1 MIELFGYLLS
11 GVTVGFI
18 YTLVGLGF
26 TVIYNSSG
34 IINFSQGE
42 FVMAGGMSTVFLIY
56 AGLPLGVAFVLAILI
71 TSMIGIVLYKLI
83 SFSRDSSQI
92 SLIILTLGFAIFLRG
107 LAQIIFDKQLH
118 TMPSFVGEGAFEI
131 FETTLSYQALLIMV
145 VASAIVIS
153 LYLFFQK
160 TKTGQAMVAASN
172 NVDAAKLMGIN
183 IKKILI
189 LNFAISAVIASIGG
203 ILLTPITSTS
213 YEVGIMLGLKGFC
226 AAIIGG
232 LGTPFGAVAGGL
244 LLGILESLVAGYI
257 SSEYKDAVAFV
268 VLLAILFFMPGGIF
282 GNLKSQR
289 VWYAKKI

>member
-1 MIELFGYLLS
+1 MNELFGFLLA
-11 GVTVGFI
+11 GITVGFI

-42 FVMAGGMSTVFLIY
+42 FVMAGGMSSVFLLY
-56 AGLPLGVAFVLAILI
+56 AGLPLGVSFFLAILL

-83 SFSRDSSQI
+83 SLSKDSSQI

-107 LAQIIFDKQLH
+107 VAQVIFDKQLH
-118 TMPSFVGEGAFEI
+118 TMPSIVGDGAFEI
-131 FETTLSYQALLIMV
+131 LDTTLSYQAILIMV
-145 VASAIVIS
+145 VATLIVIS
-153 LYLFFQK
+153 LYLFFKK
-160 TKTGQAMVAASN
+160 TKTGQAMVAASD
-172 NVDAAKLMGIN
+172 NVNSARLMGIN
-183 IKKILI
+183 IKKILM

-203 ILLTPITSTS
+203 ILLTPITSTN

-232 LGTPFGAVAGGL
+232 LSSPFGAVSGGL
-244 LLGILESLVAGYI
+244 LLGILEALVAGYI
-257 SSEYKDAVAFV
+257 SSEYKDAVAFI
-268 VLLAILFFMPGGIF
+268 VLLAVLFFMPGGIF

-289 VWYAKKI
+289 V

>member
-1 MIELFGYLLS
+1 MIELFSYLLS

-42 FVMAGGMSTVFLIY
+42 FVMAGGMSAVFLLS
-56 AGLPLGVAFVLAILI
+56 AGLPLGVSFILAIMI
-71 TSMIGIVLYKLI
+71 TSLVGILLYKLI
-83 SFSRDSSQI
+83 ALSKDSSQI
-92 SLIILTLGFAIFLRG
+92 SLIILTLGYAIFLRG
-107 LAQIIFDKQLH
+107 LAQVVFDKELH
-118 TMPSFVGEGAFEI
+118 TMPSFVGDGALEI
-131 FETTLSYQALLIMV
+131 FETTITYQALAVIV
-145 VASAIVIS
+145 VSILIVIS
-153 LYLFFQK
+153 LYLFFNK
-160 TKTGQAMVAASN
+160 TKTGQAMMAASN

-183 IKKILI
+183 IKKILM

-203 ILLTPITSTS
+203 ILLTPITSTN

-226 AAIIGG
+226 AAIIGW

-244 LLGILESLVAGYI
+244 ILGILESLVAGYV

-289 VWYAKKI
+289 V

>member
-1 MIELFGYLLS
+1 MIELFSFLLS

-42 FVMAGGMSTVFLIY
+42 FVMAGGMSAVFLLS
-56 AGLPLGVAFVLAILI
+56 AGLPLGISFVLAIMI
-71 TSMIGIVLYKLI
+71 TSLVGILLHKLI
-83 SFSRDSSQI
+83 AHSKDSSQI
-92 SLIILTLGFAIFLRG
+92 SLIILTLGYAIFLRG
-107 LAQIIFDKQLH
+107 LAQVVFDKELH
-118 TMPSFVGEGAFEI
+118 TMPSFVGDGALEI
-131 FETTLSYQALLIMV
+131 FDTTITYQALAVIV
-145 VASAIVIS
+145 VSIVIVIS
-153 LYLFFQK
+153 LYLFFNK
-160 TKTGQAMVAASN
+160 TKTGQAMMAASN

-183 IKKILI
+183 IKKILM

-203 ILLTPITSTS
+203 ILLTPITSTN

-244 LLGILESLVAGYI
+244 ILGILESLIAGYV

-289 VWYAKKI
+289 V

>member
-1 MIELFGYLLS
+1 MNEIFGFILS
-11 GVTVGFI
+11 GIVVGFI

-42 FVMAGGMSTVFLIY
+42 FVMAGGMSSVFLLQ
-56 AGLPLGVAFVLAILI
+56 AGLPLGVSFILAIMI
-71 TSMIGIVLYKLI
+71 TSLIGITLYKLI
-83 SFSRDSSQI
+83 SISKDSSQI

-107 LAQIIFDKQLH
+107 LAQVIFDKQLH
-118 TMPSFVGEGAFEI
+118 TMPSMLGDGAFEI
-131 FETTLSYQALLIMV
+131 LDTTLSYQSILIIIV
-145 VASAIVIS
+145 SIIIVIS

-172 NVDAAKLMGIN
+172 NIDAAKLMGIN
-183 IKKILI
+183 IKKILM

-203 ILLTPITSTS
+203 ILLTPITSTN

-232 LGTPFGAVAGGL
+232 LGNPFGAVAGGL

-257 SSEYKDAVAFV
+257 SSEYKDAVAFI

-282 GNLKSQR
+282 GNTKAQR
-289 VWYAKKI
+289 V

>member
-56 AGLPLGVAFVLAILI
+56 AGLPLGVAFILAILI

-118 TMPSFVGEGAFEI
+118 SMPSFVGEGAFEI
-131 FETTLSYQALLIMV
+131 FETTLSYQALLIMI

-160 TKTGQAMVAASN
+160 TKTGQAMMAASN
-172 NVDAAKLMGIN
+172 NIDAAKLMGIN
-183 IKKILI
+183 IKKILM

-203 ILLTPITSTS
+203 ILLTPITSTN

-257 SSEYKDAVAFV
+257 SSEYKDAVAFI
-268 VLLAILFFMPGGIF
+268 VLLAVLFFMPGGIF

-289 VWYAKKI
+289 V

>member
-1 MIELFGYLLS
+1 MTEVFGYLLS

-42 FVMAGGMSTVFLIY
+42 FVMAGGMSTVFLLY
-56 AGLPLGVAFVLAILI
+56 AGLPLGVSFILAIML
-71 TSMIGIVLYKLI
+71 TSMIGIILYKLI
-83 SFSRDSSQI
+83 SISRDSSQI
-92 SLIILTLGFAIFLRG
+92 SLIILTLGFAILLRG
-107 LAQIIFDKQLH
+107 IAQVIFDKQLH

-131 FETTLSYQALLIMV
+131 FEATLTYQAVLVMV
-145 VASAIVIS
+145 VSILIVIS
-153 LYLFFQK
+153 LYLFFKK

-172 NVDAAKLMGIN
+172 NLDAAKLMGIN
-183 IKKILI
+183 IKKILV

-203 ILLTPITSTS
+203 ILLTPITSTN

-232 LGTPFGAVAGGL
+232 LGNPFGAVAGGL
-244 LLGILESLVAGYI
+244 ILGILESLVAGYI

-268 VLLAILFFMPGGIF
+268 VLLGILFFMPGGIF
-282 GNLKSQR
+282 GNTKAQR
-289 VWYAKKI
+289 V

>member
-42 FVMAGGMSTVFLIY
+42 FVMAGGMSTVFLLH
-56 AGLPLGVAFVLAILI
+56 AGLPLGISFVLSIMI

-83 SFSRDSSQI
+83 SFSKDSSPI

-107 LAQIIFDKQLH
+107 LAQVIFDKQLH

-131 FETTLSYQALLIMV
+131 FDTTLSYQALLIMI
-145 VASAIVIS
+145 VASAIVVA
-153 LYLFFQK
+153 LYVFFKK

-183 IKKILI
+183 IQKILI

-203 ILLTPITSTS
+203 ILLTPMTSTN

-232 LGTPFGAVAGGL
+232 LGNPFGAVAGGL
-244 LLGILESLVAGYI
+244 VLGILESLVAGYI
-257 SSEYKDAVAFV
+257 SSEYKDAVAFI
-268 VLLAILFFMPGGIF
+268 VLLLILFFMPGGIF

-289 VWYAKKI
+289 V

>member
-1 MIELFGYLLS
+1 MTELFAYVLS

-56 AGLPLGVAFVLAILI
+56 AGLPLGVSFILAILI
-71 TSMIGIVLYKLI
+71 TSMIGIALMKLI
-83 SFSRDSSQI
+83 SYSKDGSQI
-92 SLIILTLGFAIFLRG
+92 SLIILTLGFAIALRG
-107 LAQIIFDKQLH
+107 LAQVIFDKQLH
-118 TMPSFVGEGAFEI
+118 TIPSFVGEGAFDI
-131 FETTLSYQALLIMV
+131 YGATLSYQSLLIIV
-145 VASAIVIS
+145 VSIIIVIA
-153 LYLFFQK
+153 LYIFFQK
-160 TKTGQAMVAASN
+160 TKTGQAMMAASN
-172 NVDAAKLMGIN
+172 NVDAARLMGIN

-203 ILLTPITSTS
+203 ILLTPITSTN

-232 LGTPFGAVAGGL
+232 LGHPFGAVAGGL
-244 LLGILESLVAGYI
+244 ILGILESLVAGYI
-257 SSEYKDAVAFV
+257 SSEYKDAVAFI

-282 GNLKSQR
+282 GNLKAQR
-289 VWYAKKI
+289 V

>member
-131 FETTLSYQALLIMV
+131 FETTLSYQALLIMI

-203 ILLTPITSTS
+203 ILLTPITSTN

-289 VWYAKKI
+289 V

>member
-1 MIELFGYLLS
+1 MNEVFGFLLS
-11 GVTVGFI
+11 GITVGFI

-42 FVMAGGMSTVFLIY
+42 FVMAGGMSSVFLLY
-56 AGLPLGVAFVLAILI
+56 AGFPLGISFILAIIL

-83 SFSRDSSQI
+83 SISKDSSQI

-107 LAQIIFDKQLH
+107 VAQVIFDKQLH
-118 TMPSFVGEGAFEI
+118 TMPSIIGDDAFEV
-131 FETTLSYQALLIMV
+131 FNTTLTYQSVLIMI
-145 VASAIVIS
+145 VASFIVIS
-153 LYLFFQK
+153 LYLFFKK
-160 TKTGQAMVAASN
+160 TKTGQAMVAASSN
-172 NVDAAKLMGIN
+172 IDAAKLMGIN
-183 IKKILI
+183 IKKILM
-189 LNFAISAVIASIGG
+189 LNFAISAMIASIGG
-203 ILLTPITSTS
+203 ILLTPITSTN

-232 LGTPFGAVAGGL
+232 LGNPFGAVAGGL

-257 SSEYKDAVAFV
+257 SSEYKDAVAFI

-282 GNLKSQR
+282 GNTKAQR
-289 VWYAKKI
+289 V